1 MQTSVEH
8 LIEQTLGYYRIEQL
22 LGRGKVNAV
31 YVARHIERGETVMLT
46 AFIIPP
52 EFSSDARGRYL
63 RRFEQVVSALK
74 VLDHPHIL
82 PVHDAGEQWGY
93 PYIVT
98 PLVTSGSLARTLKQ
112 QERVSPAQAL
122 NLLKQIAGALDHA
135 HSRGISH
142 GILKPLNIMLDDAL
156 NVRIAGFGLTHIL
169 EMRGI
174 ELVDRPYAH
183 LYSVAHTF
191 LGAPEYIAPEV
202 VLGTPINARSD
213 IYALGI
219 ILFEMLTGRVPF
231 SGLDPLAVAMMHIQ
245 QPMPSIQAIY
255 PEIPAGL
262 DLVVQRALERDPG
275 KRYQSAE
282 QLVVAFERVL
292 QVIEKARNPLVTA
305 LASSS
310 AGARNGRDHD
320 KTLPPVVSFF
330 NGIAANDNEV
340 ANRSQQLNTA
350 NVLSAEISRNSAK
363 LPMMNPMGGNWQ
375 IVPPII
381 TSSLPAIKPPTGAQS
396 PRRQS
401 PMALPA
407 QGKEPFAETAIDPF
421 VWASTASVLATRQ
434 PSAVP
439 GQNAEGQPGTFE
451 KRPPQRKATQ
461 KRPPEGSPNK
471 GKQGSPDRG
480 RRRTVAL
487 LAGGGV
493 AIVGLLSAGGIVLAH
508 GGLLPIKNPQATGS
522 QPAATP
528 TQHTKKAATSTA
540 KKQDTKAPYQKTN
553 QPAQPTKAAHTGTV
567 IGASNQAAG
576 SAKAFNNP
584 ADGKESLLV
593 HLTNGKFVAYE
604 RACTHQQVAVD
615 YDAATGHLIC
625 PLHHSVFDPANNG
638 SVLVG
643 PAQTPLPKVAIRVN
657 ADGTITAG

>member
-8 LIEQTLGYYRIEQL
+8 LIEQTLGSYRIEQL

-52 EFSSDARGRYL
+52 EFSSDARERYL
-63 RRFEQVVSALK
+63 RRFGQVISALK

-93 PYIVT
+93 PYMVT

-112 QERVSPAQAL
+112 QERVSPTQAL
-122 NLLKQIAGALDHA
+122 TLLKQVAGALDYA
-135 HSRGISH
+135 HSKGIHH

-156 NVRIAGFGLTHIL
+156 NVRIAGFGSTHIL

-174 ELVDRPYAH
+174 EPVDRPYAH

-202 VLGTPINARSD
+202 VLGTPVNTRSD
-213 IYALGI
+213 IYSLGI
-219 ILFEMLTGRVPF
+219 ILFEMLTGKVPF
-231 SGLDPLAVAMMHIQ
+231 SGLDPLSVAMMHVQ
-245 QPMPSIQAIY
+245 QQVPSIQVIY
-255 PEIPAGL
+255 PEIPSAL

-275 KRYQSAE
+275 KRYQSAD
-282 QLVVAFERVL
+282 QLATAFERVL
-292 QVIEKARNPLVTA
+292 QVIEKAKNPPVPA
-305 LASSS
+305 FASAS
-310 AGARNGRDHD
+310 AVADGRDRD

-330 NGIAANDNEV
+330 NGTANDKEV
-340 ANRSQQLNTA
+340 ANRSQSQRLNA
-350 NVLSAEISRNSAK
+350 VSARSAEIPRNSAQ
-363 LPMMNPMGGNWQ
+363 LPTMNPMGNWQ

-381 TSSLPAIKPPTGAQS
+381 TSSLPAINPAVVAQPS
-396 PRRQS
+396 LRQS
-401 PMALPA
+401 PMGAPSL
-407 QGKEPFAETAIDPF
+407 GKEPFAETAIDPF
-421 VWASTASVLATRQ
+421 VWASTASVLATKQ
-434 PSAVP
+434 PDRMPEQSAE
-439 GQNAEGQPGTFE
+439 QQPGTFG
-451 KRPPQRKATQ
+451 KRSSRRRQPP
-461 KRPPEGSPNK
+461 RPRPGKGSPNK
-471 GKQGSPDRG
+471 G

-493 AIVGLLSAGGIVLAH
+493 VMVGLLGVGGVSLAH
-508 GGLLPIKNPQATGS
+508 VLLPSKKSQVAGN
-522 QPAATP
+522 QPAAAP
-528 TQHTKKAATSTA
+528 AQKTKKATTPAA
-540 KKQDTKAPYQKTN
+540 KNQDMKGPPQKTNKAN

-576 SAKAFNNP
+576 SAKVFHNP

-593 HLTNGKFVAYE
+593 HLTNGNFVAYE
-604 RACTHQQVAVD
+604 RACTHQQVPVD

-638 SVLVG
+638 AVLVG
-643 PAQTPLPKVAIRVN
+643 PAQTPLPKVAVRVN
-657 ADGTITAG
+657 ADGTVTAG